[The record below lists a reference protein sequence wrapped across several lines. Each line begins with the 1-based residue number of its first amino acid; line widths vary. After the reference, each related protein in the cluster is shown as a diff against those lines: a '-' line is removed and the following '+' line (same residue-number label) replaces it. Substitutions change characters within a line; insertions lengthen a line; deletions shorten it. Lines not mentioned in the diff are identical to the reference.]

1 MQNTIYYRV
10 SFETFIDNFARKLI
24 SSTVKIS
31 DTGSCAPSLDLYSAG
46 EIGANL
52 HPLD

>member
-31 DTGSCAPSLDLYSAG
+31 DLLEAVLLPSISIQLEKLVLIY
-46 EIGANL
+46 NL
-52 HPLD
+52 